1 MKTYFCK
8 LKQHFFFFFYSVV
21 LNTHFFPLKMHTVH
35 TTTTADIVRNIRIV
49 GS

>member
-1 MKTYFCK
+1 
-8 LKQHFFFFFYSVV
+8 
-21 LNTHFFPLKMHTVH
+21 MHTVH